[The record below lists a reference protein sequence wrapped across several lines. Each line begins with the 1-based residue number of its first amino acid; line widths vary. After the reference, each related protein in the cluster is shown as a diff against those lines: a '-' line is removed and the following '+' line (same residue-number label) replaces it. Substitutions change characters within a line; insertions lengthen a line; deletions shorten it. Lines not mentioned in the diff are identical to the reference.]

1 MNGGRSMYDQYSN
14 TGKIFSGVGL
24 SCMCSAW
31 PVLLVLSSVGAVRMV
46 GPPASTR
53 TVRLDALLSS
63 CIHAS
68 LRGSEQIRA
77 VQGRRAAAG
86 GALEVARK
94 IEDDPRSALTEAD
107 LAAQHAIVG
116 ALREHWG
123 DALTI
128 VGEEDEADGG
138 ATRFDSTPNGE
149 PLRIDLCP
157 PAFDSAS
164 DVALSDV
171 CLFVDPLDG
180 TREFVEGRRTPKN
193 ISLSHTHTQRQ
204 GPPMRQTRTS
214 PPTCHTPFSHI

>member
-1 MNGGRSMYDQYSN
+1 
-14 TGKIFSGVGL
+14 
-24 SCMCSAW
+24 MCSAW
-31 PVLLVLSSVGAVRMV
+31 PVVLVLSSVGAVRMR
-46 GPPASTR
+46 GPPASTP

-68 LRGSEQIRA
+68 LRGCEQIRA

-86 GALEVARK
+86 GVLEVARK
-94 IEDDPRSALTEAD
+94 IEDDPRLALTEAD

-116 ALREHWG
+116 ALREQWG

-128 VGEEDEADGG
+128 VGEEDEADAV
-138 ATRFDSTPNGE
+138 ATRFESTPHGSE

-164 DVALSDV
+164 TVALSDV

-180 TREFVEGRRTPKN
+180 TREFVEGRRRRKKKKS
-193 ISLSHTHTQRQ
+193 IALSHAHTQ
-204 GPPMRQTRTS
+204 TS
-214 PPTCHTPFSHI
+214 PPHAPNTHKSPTCHTPLAHL